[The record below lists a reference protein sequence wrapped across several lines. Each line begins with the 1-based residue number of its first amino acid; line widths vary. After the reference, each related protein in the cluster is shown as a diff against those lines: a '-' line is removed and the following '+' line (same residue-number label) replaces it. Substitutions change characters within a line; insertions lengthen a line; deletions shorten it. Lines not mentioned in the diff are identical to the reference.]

1 MSGLF
6 NPGKL
11 KRRVSFV
18 ELTQVS
24 DGGGG
29 YEDSITELF
38 SVRAYIHPL
47 TGREY
52 FSNQQTDA
60 SVTHK
65 ITIRYKSDV
74 KQSQV
79 ISYNGKLFD
88 IQYIL
93 DVDEDHRF
101 LELHTL
107 ERRQ

>member
-1 MSGLF
+1 MNGF

-11 KRRVSFV
+11 KRRISLV

-29 YEDSITELF
+29 YENSVTELL

-60 SVTHK
+60 EVTHK
-65 ITIRYKSDV
+65 ITIRYNKDV

-79 ISYNGKLFD
+79 VSYDGKLFD
-88 IQYIL
+88 IQYIF
-93 DVDEDHRF
+93 DIDEEHQF